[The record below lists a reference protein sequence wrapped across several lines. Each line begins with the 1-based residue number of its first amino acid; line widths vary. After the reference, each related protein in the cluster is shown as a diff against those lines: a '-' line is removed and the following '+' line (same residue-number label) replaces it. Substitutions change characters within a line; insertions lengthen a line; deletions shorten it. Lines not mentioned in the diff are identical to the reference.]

1 MTNFE
6 YADNP
11 EARPVLLDAIMHSA
25 IDAIIVI
32 DHRGIVR
39 EANPATEE
47 MFGFPVTNLV
57 GRNVSILMPATFA
70 DQHDRY
76 VAEYLRTGDRKII
89 GVGREVVGRR
99 SDGSEFPVHLA
110 VSEMQI
116 GDERCFAGIVRDISD
131 LKSAQA
137 ALREIN
143 DQLEDRIARATIEL
157 QAAQDALVQREKLA
171 MLGQISGGIAH
182 EIRNPLNAVKTSVYF
197 LTHAKNV
204 NDQKRQEHLERIDR
218 QVALINDVVTTLADF
233 ARSPGS
239 KLGPCGLAELLP
251 ETIQQVN
258 PTSKHVVE
266 LQIDPRLAEV
276 DLDQRQMAI
285 VFQNLIRNAIDAM
298 PEGGRLTIKVVVED
312 DGVSVS
318 FHDQGQG
325 IAPADLDRIMEPF
338 FSTKARGMGLGLPIC
353 KTFVQQNGGQ
363 LTVTS
368 QVGTGSVFTVWLPN
382 R

>member
-1 MTNFE
+1 MNYSE
-6 YADNP
+6 YANNP
-11 EARPVLLDAIMHSA
+11 EARPVLLDAIMQSA

-32 DHRGIVR
+32 DQRGIVR
-39 EANPATEE
+39 EANRATER

-57 GRNVSILMPATFA
+57 GKNVSILMPAIFA

-89 GVGREVVGRR
+89 GIGREVVGRR

-239 KLGPCGLAELLP
+239 KPGPCVLAELLP

-258 PTSKHVVE
+258 PASKYVVE
-266 LQIDPRLAEV
+266 LQIDPRVAEV
-276 DLDQRQMAI
+276 ELDQRQMAI

-298 PEGGRLTIKVVVED
+298 PDGGRLTIKVLVED
-312 DGVSVS
+312 GGTSVS
-318 FHDQGQG
+318 FQDQGQG
-325 IAPADLDRIMEPF
+325 IAPADLGRIMEPF

-353 KTFVQQNGGQ
+353 KTFVHQNGGQ

-368 QVGTGSVFTVWLPN
+368 QVGTGSVFTVWLPS